1 MKSGLFNKLLPIA
14 AILMAGSVSY
24 AGSARI
30 TGGLCISQG
39 NWLAAALQQSDIIAE
54 AINSLS
60 NDPNC
65 KGLTEALRNSPKFD
79 AGQVQ
84 DEETTSYANLNGELQ
99 ALSQYMKPSPD
110 LGMPQKD
117 FKDIVFHT
125 VFNKSYQSIR
135 DIQNS
140 TELSKFNAGQIAQ
153 IANVSLKLKAFLKK
167 SKDVANM
174 TMSTAS
180 NIMSAIPN
188 SELCLHNKP
197 SVAAAIF
204 GAVAHSAASLTTGG
218 EINGVGK
225 FVGDL
230 LDFQRNMKYMK
241 ALTPIELER
250 FHTSVSCL
258 VESTSESYC
267 SINDAEQTLDLFK
280 EINLSEQQKNMLDK
294 VLVNPENDVVASPL
308 SGLVLMMRDIPTI
321 QAWMQKVLFGIN
333 PKISAEATMKNDY
346 WGSYLMFIQSINS
359 LMADFNDKEQLYYA
373 TTRGQNVD
381 TKLSQV
387 KDILEVTQANI
398 NGGPK
403 GGVNFFNRAM
413 QAEAIP
419 FFLINVPMPA
429 TFNVQT
435 LNFDTFWLNWVRE
448 QSNGF
453 ADPDQ
458 LLKTMRTQ
466 LWDLM
471 DKAQIQANEF
481 FATRMIVDPQNLM
494 TEAMRGPG
502 VSAYQGFYNLKHYL
516 TKLIVKLETGA
527 ADLQKNPLQ
536 QARAE
541 AQLAQIPLIQDSIE
555 RIDKILNSLK
565 EVGKISSL
573 HKEDIPTQIQ
583 SQTIMSAIYETANMM
598 VSRDSLFGTRM
609 ATILQ
614 ADISDTL
621 YRNRHLTNAQLEY
634 FMSVGPQI
642 VSKLS
647 GYFAI
652 NPVNQRADIS
662 AAKLVHLKNLESV
675 EELFAKTIF
684 GRIAEISCATEGG
697 YFCSI
702 DHGTINPADRNVMAT
717 VNEFIVND
725 RKTRSEKGMI
735 RGGLWFRVL
744 NWMNKPT
751 EDSTAH
757 DQVKA
762 KLCMQS
768 LAFKS
773 RDAFKEVCR
782 GAMLLSDFADKAD
795 TFKLNLNFDTALNN
809 VSQVASV
816 KQKGSMDMARTAGV
830 CSLRTYLRKN
840 HIFYMYREYMEAR

>member
-1 MKSGLFNKLLPIA
+1 MKSHFLSKLMPIA
-14 AILMAGSVSY
+14 AVLMAGSISY
-24 AGSARI
+24 AGAARI

-39 NWLAAALQQSDIIAE
+39 NWLQAALQQSDIIAD
-54 AINSLS
+54 AINSLQ

-65 KGLTEALRNSPKFD
+65 KALTEALKNSPKYE

-84 DEETTSYANLNGELQ
+84 DEETTSYANLNAELQ
-99 ALSQYMKPSPD
+99 ALSQYMKPSAD
-110 LGMPQKD
+110 LGMPHKD

-140 TELSKFNAGQIAQ
+140 AELSNLTGPQREQIS
-153 IANVSLKLKAFLKK
+153 NVSLRLKAFLKK

-180 NIMSAIPN
+180 NLMGAIPN

-218 EINGVGK
+218 EVNGVGK

-230 LDFQRNMKYMK
+230 LEFQRNMKYMK

-267 SINDAEQTLDLFK
+267 SIQDAEQTLDLFK
-280 EINLSEQQKNMLDK
+280 EINLSQQQKNMLDK

-308 SGLVLMMRDIPTI
+308 AGLVLMMRDIPTI
-321 QAWMQKVLFGIN
+321 QSWMQKVLFGIN
-333 PKISAEATMKNDY
+333 PKISAEATMKNEY
-346 WGSYLMFIQSINS
+346 WQSYLSFIQSVNS

-373 TTRGQNVD
+373 TTKGQSVE
-381 TKLSQV
+381 TKVSQV
-387 KDILEVTQANI
+387 KEILDITMGNI
-398 NGGPK
+398 SGGPK
-403 GGVNFFNRAM
+403 GGINFFTRAM
-413 QAEAIP
+413 QAEMIQ
-419 FFLINVPMPA
+419 FYLINVQMPA
-429 TFNVQT
+429 NFNTRT
-435 LNFDTFWLNWVRE
+435 LDFDTMWLGWARE
-448 QSNGF
+448 GANGF
-453 ADPDQ
+453 NDPDQ
-458 LLKTMRTQ
+458 LLKTIRGN
-466 LWDLM
+466 LWELM

-502 VSAYQGFYNLKHYL
+502 VSPYQGFFNLKYYF
-516 TKLIVKLETGA
+516 TKLIAKLKSGA
-527 ADLQKNPLQ
+527 EELRKNPLQ

-541 AQLAQIPLIQDSIE
+541 AQMAQIPLIENSIQ
-555 RIDKILNSLK
+555 RIDKILASLK
-565 EVGKISSL
+565 QVSL
-573 HKEDIPTQIQ
+573 IAADEKNDPTAQIQ
-583 SQTIMSAIYETANMM
+583 SQTVMSAIYETANMM

-684 GRIAEISCATEGG
+684 GRIADINCSMEGG
-697 YFCSI
+697 YQCGI
-702 DHGTINPADRNVMAT
+702 NHGNINPADRNVMET
-717 VNEFIVND
+717 INQFIVND
-725 RKTRSEKGMI
+725 RKTRSETGTI
-735 RGGLWFRVL
+735 RGGLWFRFL
-744 NWMNKPT
+744 GWLNKPT
-751 EDSTAH
+751 EDSSAH

-762 KLCMQS
+762 KLCIQA

-782 GAMLLSDFADKAD
+782 GATLLSDFADQAD
-795 TFKLNLNFDTALNN
+795 TFKLNMSFDTALNN
-809 VSQVASV
+809 VVQVAST
-816 KQKGSMDMARTAGV
+816 KQKGSIDMARNAGV

-840 HIFYMYREYMEAR
+840 HIFYMYREYMDAK